1 MKPLRLLLAE
11 DSDDDAA
18 LILQCLKRHGYDCT
32 VRQVMTPG
40 DLQVALTE
48 DPWDIILC
56 DYVMPSFDAL
66 AALEIVRRH
75 DEDIPVIVV
84 SGIIGEDVAVATL
97 KHGAQD
103 YILKENLKRLG
114 PAVDGELG
122 AAQSRRHGRLLEA
135 VASSHSEVLEMI
147 LKGSAL
153 PPILDYIVNRIESLC
168 GDGALCSILL
178 TNEEGTHLVPGSSP
192 NLPVEYLQATTPL
205 KIGGEIGSCGRAA
218 ALKKTVII
226 ADTFSH
232 PNWASVLPIIKRHEL
247 CACWSLAVFS
257 SSEDVVGTM
266 AIYYRNRREP
276 SADELRWVES
286 AARLVS
292 VAIERCRSEV
302 RIREQL
308 DELLRWQNAMLN
320 REDRVQQLKGEVN
333 DLLLRLGEAV
343 RYPSQV

>member
-32 VRQVMTPG
+32 ARQVMTAL
-40 DLQVALTE
+40 DLQVALT
-48 DPWDIILC
+48 DAQWDIILC

-75 DEDIPVIVV
+75 NEEIPVIVV
-84 SGIIGEDVAVATL
+84 SGTVGEDVAVATL

-103 YILKENLKRLG
+103 YILKQNLMRLG
-114 PAVDGELG
+114 PAVDGEIG
-122 AAQSRRHGRLLEA
+122 AARSRRQERLLEA

-153 PPILDYIVNRIESLC
+153 TPILDYIVSRIESLC
-168 GDGALCSILL
+168 GGGALCSILL
-178 TNEEGTHLVPGSSP
+178 TNEAGTHLIPGSSP
-192 NLPVEYLQATTPL
+192 NLPAEYLQATTPL

-218 ALKKTVII
+218 ALKETVVI

-232 PNWASVLPIIKRHEL
+232 PNWAGVLPIIQRHEL
-247 CACWSLAVFS
+247 CACWSVPVFCPS
-257 SSEDVVGTM
+257 QEVVGTM

-292 VAIERCRSEV
+292 VAIERCRSEI

-308 DELLRWQNAMLN
+308 EELLRWQNAMLN

-333 DLLLRLGEAV
+333 ELLLRLGETV
-343 RYPSQV
+343 RYPSQA